1 MLRLK
6 IFRRTMKFFDIGAN
20 LTDPV
25 FKVRLNSK
33 KFQDLRVVRT
43 QAILF
48 LKSMSERVATGRIQ
62 HRTTLNLNDAIFRG
76 FGTF

>member
-33 KFQDLRVVRT
+33 KFQDLSFGSKL
-43 QAILF
+43 LF
-48 LKSMSERVATGRIQ
+48 II
-62 HRTTLNLNDAIFRG
+62 HYDIFRVYIVAAKS
-76 FGTF
+76 TDPILMIS